1 MANRREFIEEIV
13 SILRNRA
20 NEIETDYLKLKNK
33 QISVEEFEEEYRDSL
48 QDIIDRLEPEIDYPN
63 NHCTYV
69 LNDRTE
75 VMSNDYSDDY

>member
-1 MANRREFIEEIV
+1 MANRRDFIEEIV

-33 QISVEEFEEEYRDSL
+33 QMSVEEFEEEYRDSL
-48 QDIIDRLEPEIDYPN
+48 NDIIDRLEPEKDYPN

-69 LNDRTE
+69 LNDGTE